1 MNVYGLLRELVGK
14 STMNE
19 GLNRDSLA
27 LLEVLERMN
36 AFGTSGSQDVTAH
49 VHNQQWVRSAK
60 ERKCTVC
67 GMLDLDQ
74 TIPNSERSKHYD
86 PIRMGWFY
94 DE

>member
-1 MNVYGLLRELVGK
+1 MNVYTLLREVVSK
-14 STMNE
+14 SGMSE
-19 GLNRDSLA
+19 ELNRDSLA

-36 AFGTSGSQDVTAH
+36 AFGTMGSQDVTAH
-49 VHNQQWVRSAK
+49 VHNQQWSRVAK

-74 TIPNSERSKHYD
+74 TIPNNERKQHWD
-86 PIRMGWFY
+86 PIRNGWFY